1 MCRSTHLPFTC
12 ILCPYNHSDLR
23 SHYKRILIIHLCS
36 SLLSTS
42 IYMINR
48 DDLFIIMLLLL
59 LLGVCLLSI
68 SSPSLFLLLI
78 VWCDSRLCWHG
89 YFYLC
94 SCFFCVL
101 YFPFA
106 NILYILSC
114 SLLNERIKTVKYSD
128 SFGYSMLLRRK
139 TLSNSTSV
147 SLLQKSLIYSLIYK
161 RILYC
166 CWR

>member
-1 MCRSTHLPFTC
+1 MMCRSTHLPFTC

-42 IYMINR
+42 IYDQQRWFIHYYYVIVIIRGMSIVYFITIVVSFINCMVW
-48 DDLFIIMLLLL
+48 F
-59 LLGVCLLSI
+59 
-68 SSPSLFLLLI
+68 PSLLTWIFLFMFL
-78 VWCDSRLCWHG
+78 
-89 YFYLC
+89 
-94 SCFFCVL
+94 FFCVL

-147 SLLQKSLIYSLIYK
+147 SLLQKSLIYLLLDI
-161 RILYC
+161 
-166 CWR
+166 